1 VSPTVRGALI
11 NDFVHRWPL
20 DGNGTDY
27 GTGAAPVDATLGGGA
42 IYLPEGGAFFNGAGP
57 NYLSLGDSFA
67 FAATEGFT
75 WCAWVRYD
83 TQWSWEG
90 VQLLHLYAA
99 DTVAANLI
107 DLRVLT
113 HDGDGELPADSRRPG
128 MQVAGAGAYTHFET
142 SATAPG
148 VIQETAG
155 TWAHLAMTI
164 SPTGVIAF
172 WRNGTTHAE
181 WTHSGGVAA
190 NPSSVVYTYASMG
203 GIYRGGYEGGTSP
216 LHGVLRDVRL
226 YARVVPG
233 AELATIATGV
243 LPTPTTAAPSAAS
256 STTTTLL
263 NAPYTIGLA
272 EVCPTCSR
280 NTHLNDALYF
290 YEKVYLVCDTSST
303 PDTQEE
309 CWQMECL
316 PIVP

>member
-1 VSPTVRGALI
+1 
-11 NDFVHRWPL
+11 
-20 DGNGTDY
+20 
-27 GTGAAPVDATLGGGA
+27 
-42 IYLPEGGAFFNGAGP
+42 
-57 NYLSLGDSFA
+57 LGDSFA

-309 CWQMECL
+309 CFKIPGTACSSQLNVPYTTGLAGVCPTCSRKTHLNDALYFYEKMYLACDTSSTPDTQEECWQMECL